1 MRLRY
6 IWKVLLAIFRDDVFT
21 GIYSNTITTI
31 AIFTHGGVEEVLF
44 EVHQILVR
52 NILKDSV
59 IALCQSTLSW
69 GRKKIIKETNL

>member
-1 MRLRY
+1 MCLRY

-31 AIFTHGGVEEVLF
+31 VIFTQDGVEEGLF

-52 NILKDSV
+52 NIFKDSV

-69 GRKKIIKETNL
+69 GRKKIIKERNL